1 MFNQRI
7 IAVDYFGHS
16 DFVENLAVDQFADV
30 ADHFAAV
37 VAGYLVAD
45 QFAGAVGH
53 FAVAVD
59 QVVVA
64 DQTVD
69 VAGHFVA
76 AVEAC
81 CLAVGQA
88 VDVVGRS
95 VAAVGVVDHFVVGVD
110 FDQIGRAHV

>member
-1 MFNQRI
+1 MFNQCI

-59 QVVVA
+59 
-64 DQTVD
+64 
-69 VAGHFVA
+69 
-76 AVEAC
+76 
-81 CLAVGQA
+81 
-88 VDVVGRS
+88 
-95 VAAVGVVDHFVVGVD
+95 
-110 FDQIGRAHV
+110 